1 MRVAIRMSST
11 ITNFGGH
18 PKTTAPLG
26 EAAAGASRPETFR
39 LPKGARKD
47 NEGRLICPAE
57 RDPFFG
63 FSRGFYYEGEQR
75 GYWRLIRIRER
86 GKLRGVTLVPF
97 DAVASFVRRQME
109 IGNGGARKQRS

>member
-1 MRVAIRMSST
+1 MSTTSD
-11 ITNFGGH
+11 FGGY
-18 PKTTAPLG
+18 PKTTTPLS
-26 EAAAGASRPETFR
+26 EAAVGASRPETFR

-47 NEGRLICPAE
+47 KEGRVISPAE

-63 FSRGFYYEGEQR
+63 FSRSFYYEGEQR

-97 DAVASFVRRQME
+97 HQVTTFVRKQME
-109 IGNGGARKQRS
+109 VGAPKKGKEI